1 MISAINYKLN
11 PAIYSIV
18 AEDIIEPTSTTPFVK
33 YDKRA
38 NCLTIKGTSTR
49 KNMSLFYSQVLG
61 DFKYGLRIK
70 GSGELNLQLSKFGT
84 STLKVLFDLFRFI
97 GKEQELGT
105 QVRINWNVLGAEP
118 EMIET
123 VRDFAE
129 LFNLKLKIR

>member
-1 MISAINYKLN
+1 
-11 PAIYSIV
+11 
-18 AEDIIEPTSTTPFVK
+18 
-33 YDKRA
+33 
-38 NCLTIKGTSTR
+38 
-49 KNMSLFYSQVLG
+49 MSLFYSQVLG